1 MARHCSGRCGV
12 PNETAVL
19 QVLALVQLD
28 YGGIFAPRHA
38 DHEEVVQDLLVVVQG
53 PVALEATGELDVHP
67 VARVLRVHLVHDRAA
82 LREVRQDHA
91 GGGLRE
97 SEHGDPTIGGILS
110 GCGGVVV
117 VHLSGGISWERRGG
131 EVVLRSWNDALPAG
145 SGVVQRLGLL
155 RRWWR
160 EWRRDLSMVVLLLE
174 WQTRRRVVDSGR
186 GSALNEVPL
195 RGQGVE

>member
-1 MARHCSGRCGV
+1 M
-12 PNETAVL
+12 
-19 QVLALVQLD
+19 
-28 YGGIFAPRHA
+28 
-38 DHEEVVQDLLVVVQG
+38 
-53 PVALEATGELDVHP
+53 
-67 VARVLRVHLVHDRAA
+67 
-82 LREVRQDHA
+82 
-91 GGGLRE
+91 
-97 SEHGDPTIGGILS
+97 
-110 GCGGVVV
+110 
-117 VHLSGGISWERRGG
+117 
-131 EVVLRSWNDALPAG
+131 LRSWNDALPAG